1 MKQEELIGVIT
12 ENGDV
17 ELVDGRIFSIPQRGT
32 DSDGYPEVLID
43 AMLVGGKG
51 FMQRQSIKPYIGM
64 KCKFILNEGTTRGFN
79 FTIIILEDEK
89 NKQDGDN
96 LSKNS
101 IDFNLNKPLN
111 CNGCKWEKSNDRMK
125 LCPICNSNYDM
136 YEKK

>member
-17 ELVDGRIFSIPQRGT
+17 ELNDGRIFSIPQRGT

-64 KCKFILNEGTTRGFN
+64 KCKFILNEGSKCGFN
-79 FTIIILEDEK
+79 FTIITLEDEK
-89 NKQDGDN
+89 K
-96 LSKNS
+96 
-101 IDFNLNKPLN
+101 
-111 CNGCKWEKSNDRMK
+111 
-125 LCPICNSNYDM
+125 
-136 YEKK
+136 